1 MPALLPSAALLWLS
15 TAADL
20 TFLGGAEVN
29 ASPHGIANLA
39 YQDGPWSVALIT
51 DTLDLRWSP
60 EGQRGRAWL
69 AVRGEV
75 ASVGVL
81 NTPWQDGAPVAGFN
95 GFYAGTEGGAVRYG
109 RDGWYAGAAGMAR
122 QVWFTPG
129 KADPSDVPDNGF
141 WGSAEGL
148 LGRWSPTFHVWM
160 RAGVQHDG
168 IGARVQPHAALTATT
183 AFSRTWAPRAEVRA
197 AWADGQSVLTAT
209 RVGGLNPYVVPI
221 AGAGWGEWWAES
233 YAAVRLGPQAT
244 WNHNNSTWSH
254 AVVVDAAALQD
265 VRTTEAD
272 TVWGIGA
279 LQRWS
284 GERWY
289 VAADIGL
296 GAGVKRASGDMAM
309 DALVLVGTPSR

>member
-1 MPALLPSAALLWLS
+1 MPAHVPSAALLLVA
-15 TAADL
+15 TAADI

-39 YQDGPWSVALIT
+39 YQDGPWAVALIT
-51 DTLDLRWSP
+51 DTLDLRWAP

-81 NTPWQDGAPVAGFN
+81 NTPWRNGAPVAGFN

-109 RDGWYAGAAGMAR
+109 RNGWYAGAAGMAR

-129 KADPSDVPDNGF
+129 KAGPADVPDNGI
-141 WGSAEGL
+141 WASAEGL
-148 LGRWSPTFHVWM
+148 LGRWSPDFHVWM
-160 RAGVQHDG
+160 RAGAQHDG
-168 IGARVQPHAALTATT
+168 IGEAVQPHAALTATT
-183 AFSRTWAPRAEVRA
+183 SFTGTWAPRAELRA

-221 AGAGWGEWWAES
+221 AGAGWGEWWAGS
-233 YAAVRLGPQAT
+233 YAAARVGPQAT
-244 WNHNNSTWSH
+244 WTHGDSTWSH
-254 AVVVDAAALQD
+254 AVVLDAAVLQD
-265 VRTTEAD
+265 VRTTETTEA
-272 TVWGIGA
+272 WGIGA
-279 LQRWS
+279 LHRWS
-284 GERWY
+284 GARWF
-289 VAADIGL
+289 VAADVGL
-296 GAGVKRASGDMAM
+296 GVGVERASGGLAM